1 MEECYHDRHE
11 KKPFEFPGVG
21 GKQEKQGGK
30 GNLREQR
37 EEE

>member
-11 KKPFEFPGVG
+11 KKPFEFPGG
-21 GKQEKQGGK
+21 GGQEKQGGK
-30 GNLREQR
+30 GNLREHR